1 MMRKTVF
8 FCFFCTLKKM
18 QIRVNIL
25 KEIYFFKPSQCYN
38 LFYRTHSSL
47 FNHDLG
53 ITQWRLITVTI
64 RDLQMRRLE
73 RTTRSRSSS
82 LLPDPQWDKSWISC
96 TKVRL
101 SRRSKSLPPL
111 RLRCVSSG
119 TSFGGRP
126 SGERK
131 QTAIHFPGDGSPRGR
146 QRPPGGCPAAPAPRT
161 RMFGLEND
169 FPTPSAPFSNCP
181 KGNYLVSF
189 PLKKNQEL

>member
-1 MMRKTVF
+1 MICHRRATTRVL
-8 FCFFCTLKKM
+8 FCTM
-18 QIRVNIL
+18 AAN
-25 KEIYFFKPSQCYN
+25 YSMN
-38 LFYRTHSSL
+38 
-47 FNHDLG
+47 D
-53 ITQWRLITVTI
+53 RLAA
-64 RDLQMRRLE
+64 LQMHRLE
-73 RTTRSRSSS
+73 RTIRAAASS
-82 LLPDPQWDKSWISC
+82 LTHNQTKSWISC

-111 RLRCVSSG
+111 PFRCDSSG
-119 TSFGGRP
+119 TSFAGRP

-131 QTAIHFPGDGSPRGR
+131 QTPIHFPGDGSPRGR

-169 FPTPSAPFSNCP
+169 FPTPSAPFPNCP